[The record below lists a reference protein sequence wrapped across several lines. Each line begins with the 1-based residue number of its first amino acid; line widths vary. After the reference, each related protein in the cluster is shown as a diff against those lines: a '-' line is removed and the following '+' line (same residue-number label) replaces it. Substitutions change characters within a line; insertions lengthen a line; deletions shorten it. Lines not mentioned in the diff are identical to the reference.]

1 MFGGGG
7 PKGVAMRRVT
17 TLLIITVL
25 VVAAPAAHVLAHPPI
40 CDWAA
45 PAFESDAVAGEVG
58 AVIPVISSMS
68 AATPS
73 VGQRAVTLVRIVV
86 DQIGARYAVCID

>member
-1 MFGGGG
+1 
-7 PKGVAMRRVT
+7 MRRVT

-25 VVAAPAAHVLAHPPI
+25 VVAAPTAHVLAHPPI

-45 PAFESDAVAGEVG
+45 PALAPDAVAGEVG
-58 AVIPVISSMS
+58 VLIPVISSMS

-73 VGQRAVTLVRIVV
+73 VGQRAVSLVRVVV
-86 DQIGARYAVCID
+86 DQIGSRYAVCID